1 MVNDRPNWDDTVL
14 HKPLPL
20 HCYSVLCFL
29 CELWISVL
37 LYTPTQQFINFR
49 ISRPALVGSTFCSP
63 GVEVV
68 VGPHAR
74 EITWNPSY
82 KSVTSDFTHLLI
94 ILRNLEHS
102 CMDRWTVFPVTQKS
116 YVQGRKWLVLFE
128 DHKHLLV
135 IIWVFRFFGREN
147 FDLRNQGLF
156 ETSFCLV
163 VLRYFFIV
171 KVSAKFMCFVCLNHY
186 RNS

>member
-1 MVNDRPNWDDTVL
+1 MIYPRFAPGTYLFAAGHRQEKKKTKWFSERPPAVVNAHPNWEDTVL

-49 ISRPALVGSTFCSP
+49 VSRPALVGSTFCSP

-82 KSVTSDFTHLLI
+82 RSVTSDFTHLLI

-102 CMDRWTVFPVTQKS
+102 CMDRWTVFPVT
-116 YVQGRKWLVLFE
+116 
-128 DHKHLLV
+128 
-135 IIWVFRFFGREN
+135 
-147 FDLRNQGLF
+147 
-156 ETSFCLV
+156 
-163 VLRYFFIV
+163 
-171 KVSAKFMCFVCLNHY
+171 
-186 RNS
+186 